1 MFFLEKYKRACTL
14 CCRYLQEYIVA
25 FDFSHTAPER
35 SKIMKA
41 IKRKDTQ
48 VELLLRKALYKRG
61 IRYRID
67 YGKLPGRPD
76 IAVTSKRI
84 AIFCDSEFWHG
95 RNWEEKKEKIKTN
108 REYWIPKIERNI
120 ARDKQNNKKLFETGW
135 VVLRFWESEI
145 LRSIESVCEKIE
157 RACDGRTSN

>member
-1 MFFLEKYKRACTL
+1 M
-14 CCRYLQEYIVA
+14 A

-76 IAVTSKRI
+76 IAVTSKQI

>member
-1 MFFLEKYKRACTL
+1 M
-14 CCRYLQEYIVA
+14 A

-120 ARDKQNNKKLFETGW
+120 ARDKQNNKKLLETGW
-135 VVLRFWESEI
+135 VVLRFWEPEI

-157 RACDGRTSN
+157 RACDGRSSN

>member
-1 MFFLEKYKRACTL
+1 M
-14 CCRYLQEYIVA
+14 V

-120 ARDKQNNKKLFETGW
+120 ARDKQNNKKLLETGW

>member
-1 MFFLEKYKRACTL
+1 M
-14 CCRYLQEYIVA
+14 A

>member
-1 MFFLEKYKRACTL
+1 M
-14 CCRYLQEYIVA
+14 A
-25 FDFSHTAPER
+25 FDFSHTPPER
-35 SKIMKA
+35 SRIMKA

-61 IRYRID
+61 IRYRVD

-84 AIFCDSEFWHG
+84 AIFCDSEYWHG

-120 ARDKQNNKKLFETGW
+120 ARDKQNNKILVEMGW
-135 VVLRFWESEI
+135 VVLRFWEPEI
-145 LRSIESVCEKIE
+145 LHSIENVCKKIE
-157 RACDGRTSN
+157 RACDARTCK

>member
-1 MFFLEKYKRACTL
+1 M
-14 CCRYLQEYIVA
+14 A

-120 ARDKQNNKKLFETGW
+120 ARDKQNNKKLLETGW

>member
-1 MFFLEKYKRACTL
+1 M
-14 CCRYLQEYIVA
+14 A

-120 ARDKQNNKKLFETGW
+120 ARDKQNNKKLLETGW
-135 VVLRFWESEI
+135 VVLRFWEPEI